1 MTRSSAVKPADL
13 PGLLAWAR
21 AELAAAP
28 RELLGEVV
36 TPRMLGIPRAPR
48 VVLRDEAWHLGV
60 LLLGPVDLYATG
72 EIVRS
77 REPARRGYTAESQR
91 ARAGLA
97 EAAFRGGILPG
108 TPVHLGW
115 RRIDTSTLGEQ
126 PSTQIAPLAVIDGQL
141 RVRWSMAGGYADA
154 ETYVRER
161 VELVRH
167 PPQGA
172 T

>member
-1 MTRSSAVKPADL
+1 MTE
-13 PGLLAWAR
+13 LLAGAR
-21 AELAAAP
+21 AELADTP

-36 TPRMLGIPRAPR
+36 TPRMLGIPRSPR
-48 VVLRDEAWHLGV
+48 VALRDEVWHLGV
-60 LLLGPVDLYATG
+60 LLLGAEDLYATG
-72 EIVRS
+72 EVVRS

-108 TPVHLGW
+108 TAVHLGW
-115 RRIDTSTLGEQ
+115 RRLDVSTLDE
-126 PSTQIAPLAVIDGQL
+126 PASADLPLAVIDGQL
-141 RVRWSMAGGYADA
+141 RVRWSAAGGFTDADS
-154 ETYVRER
+154 YVRER
-161 VELVRH
+161 VELLRH

>member
-1 MTRSSAVKPADL
+1 MRSDAVRPAEFRDL
-13 PGLLAWAR
+13 LGWAR
-21 AELAAAP
+21 TELAGAP
-28 RELLGEVV
+28 QDLLGEVV

-48 VVLRDEAWHLGV
+48 VALRAQAWHLGV
-60 LLLGPVDLYATG
+60 LLLGEDEVYATG

-91 ARAGLA
+91 ARASLA

-108 TPVHLGW
+108 TAVHLGW
-115 RRIDTSTLGEQ
+115 RRIDLETLAGAA
-126 PSTQIAPLAVIDGQL
+126 SVDSSPLAVIDGQV
-141 RVRWSMAGGYADA
+141 RVRWSASGGFADA
-154 ETYVRER
+154 DRYVRER
-161 VELVRH
+161 VELLRH

>member
-1 MTRSSAVKPADL
+1 VRTADL
-13 PGLLAWAR
+13 PDLLVWAR

-36 TPRMLGIPRAPR
+36 TPRMLGIPRSPR
-48 VVLRDEAWHLGV
+48 VVLRDEVWHLGV
-60 LLLGPVDLYATG
+60 LLLGAADLYATG

-108 TPVHLGW
+108 TAVHLGW
-115 RRIDTSTLGEQ
+115 RRLDVSSLSEPTSAEMG
-126 PSTQIAPLAVIDGQL
+126 PLAVIDGAL
-141 RVRWSMAGGYADA
+141 RVRWSTSGGYADA

>member
-1 MTRSSAVKPADL
+1 MRSAELPDL
-13 PGLLAWAR
+13 LSWAR
-21 AELAAAP
+21 AELADTP
-28 RELLGEVV
+28 RELLGEIV
-36 TPRMLGIPRAPR
+36 TPRMLGIPRSPR

-60 LLLGPVDLYATG
+60 LLLGSDDLYATG

-108 TPVHLGW
+108 TAVHLGW
-115 RRIDTSTLGEQ
+115 QRLEISALGDAAPAEMG
-126 PSTQIAPLAVIDGQL
+126 PLAVIDGRL
-141 RVRWSMAGGYADA
+141 RVRWSAAGGFTDA
-154 ETYVRER
+154 ESYLRER
-161 VELVRH
+161 VELCRH

>member
-1 MTRSSAVKPADL
+1 
-13 PGLLAWAR
+13 
-21 AELAAAP
+21 
-28 RELLGEVV
+28 
-36 TPRMLGIPRAPR
+36 MLGIPRSPR
-48 VVLRDEAWHLGV
+48 VVLRDEVWHLGV
-60 LLLGPVDLYATG
+60 LLLGSEHLYATG

-108 TPVHLGW
+108 VAVHLGW
-115 RRIDTSTLGEQ
+115 QRLDVSLIGEVA
-126 PSTQIAPLAVIDGQL
+126 SVDIGPLAVIDGQL
-141 RVRWSMAGGYADA
+141 RVRWSTAGGFMDA
-154 ETYVRER
+154 ESYVRER
-161 VELVRH
+161 VELARH

>member
-1 MTRSSAVKPADL
+1 MRPADFSH
-13 PGLLAWAR
+13 LLSWAR
-21 AELAAAP
+21 AELADVP
-28 RELLGEVV
+28 RELLGEIV

-48 VVLRDEAWHLGV
+48 VVLRDQAWHLGV
-60 LLLGPVDLYATG
+60 LLLGTDDLYATG
-72 EIVRS
+72 EIVRA

-108 TPVHLGW
+108 TAVHLGW
-115 RRIDTSTLGEQ
+115 NRLDSSALGNEA
-126 PSTQIAPLAVIDGQL
+126 SAEMGPLAVIDGQL
-141 RVRWSMAGGYADA
+141 RVRWSAAGGFTDA
-154 ETYVRER
+154 ESYVRER
-161 VELVRH
+161 VELCRH

>member
-1 MTRSSAVKPADL
+1 
-13 PGLLAWAR
+13 
-21 AELAAAP
+21 
-28 RELLGEVV
+28 
-36 TPRMLGIPRAPR
+36 MLGIPRSPR
-48 VVLRDEAWHLGV
+48 VVLRDEVWHLGV
-60 LLLGPVDLYATG
+60 LLIGSEHLYATG

-108 TPVHLGW
+108 TAVHLGW
-115 RRIDTSTLGEQ
+115 RRLDVLSLGDPASLE
-126 PSTQIAPLAVIDGQL
+126 SAPLAVVDGQL
-141 RVRWSMAGGYADA
+141 RVRWSTAGGFMDA
-154 ETYVRER
+154 ESYVRER